1 MYIVLFCKFTQGG
14 IGATIIFRLQIDA
27 IIIVAILFKVE
38 LLISGGCLKNGLTP
52 NVLNDNFYVLDAIA

>member
-38 LLISGGCLKNGLTP
+38 LLIWGMPQKWTNSEC
-52 NVLNDNFYVLDAIA
+52 AQR